1 MFGFG
6 KKKKTYFASK
16 VLMTR
21 EALDRLLVNGL
32 RDKTFMAITFFPAT
46 RDELLKKLGD
56 ESANDLVIPADKIIN
71 GNAVPHITSFLLT
84 AGKQLVLAERYP
96 LKTKELQ
103 VAEKLE
109 ANGIRFPLD
118 AYAALDDAL
127 LLQAGGEKIQSLMQ
141 RMGMKEDEIIAHSMI
156 ESSIEKFQEK
166 IASKT
171 NYDSN
176 AKSATDWFRQ
186 SLPFNS

>member
-6 KKKKTYFASK
+6 KKKKKYFSSK

-21 EALDRLLVNGL
+21 EALDRILVGGL
-32 RDKTFMAITFFPAT
+32 RNKSFMVITFFPAT
-46 RDELLKKLGD
+46 RDELLKKVND
-56 ESANDLVIPADKIIN
+56 ESANELIISADKIIH
-71 GNAVPHITSFLLT
+71 GNAVPHINSFLLA

-96 LKTKELQ
+96 LSTKEIQ

-109 ANGIRFPLD
+109 ASGVRLPLD
-118 AYAALDDAL
+118 AYAALNDAL

-141 RMGMKEDEIIAHSMI
+141 RMGMTEDEIISHSMI

-171 NYDSN
+171 NFDSN
-176 AKSATDWFRQ
+176 AKSGEEWFRQ
-186 SLPFNS
+186 SFPFNG